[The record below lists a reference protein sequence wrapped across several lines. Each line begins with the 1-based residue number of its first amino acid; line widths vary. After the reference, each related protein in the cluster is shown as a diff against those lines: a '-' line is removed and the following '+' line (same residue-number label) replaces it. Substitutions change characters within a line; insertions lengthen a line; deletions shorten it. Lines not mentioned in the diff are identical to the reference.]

1 MHKPEDRSFIGH
13 PRGLGYLAFTEA
25 WERFSYYG
33 MQSLPVLYMVN
44 RLLHPGHI
52 ERIAGFGP
60 FRHLLESIYRGPLS
74 VQALASAIFGL
85 YTGLVYLT
93 PIGGGLIADRVLGR
107 TRTITI
113 GALLMAAGHFLMA
126 FDVTFLAAL
135 TCLLA
140 GVGCFKGNL
149 ASQVGALYATGDNR
163 RADAF
168 QIYYIFINAGVIASP
183 LIAGTLGEVYGWHY
197 GFGAAGIGMLIGLTI
212 YLSGRKWLP
221 VDSPVVRKANRASKT
236 PLTHRERMAIVTLL
250 ALLPV
255 LTIAVIGN
263 QQIFNAYLVW
273 GERSANLVFFGR
285 KMPTTWLITLDS
297 ILSVSCLAGAVVFWR
312 LWSKKLPEPAE
323 ITKMGIG
330 SIMAVTGFISLA
342 AGAAI
347 AASAGTKA
355 LRPLTSD
362 LDVGCWM
369 LGVLFVL
376 VLKEAMKSSRIFILT
391 SLAMIAFASNSLLCR
406 AALKQTNIDAATF
419 TFARIFSGA
428 AALWLIMKMQRT
440 AWKDAGNWLSAA
452 ALFVYAAAFSVAYNT
467 LSAGMGA
474 LLLFGAVQATMIL
487 WGLRK
492 GEKLQAIQIV
502 GLVVAVSGLVVLVFP
517 GLSAPP
523 FSGSI
528 LMLGAGVAWGIYS
541 LRGKGEKNAASATAG
556 NFLRAVP
563 FAVAVSIIML

>member
-1 MHKPEDRSFIGH
+1 VHNTEDRSFIGH
-13 PRGLGYLAFTEA
+13 PRGLAYLAFTEA

-33 MQSLPVLYMVN
+33 MQSLLVLYMVN

-126 FDVTFLAAL
+126 FDVSFLLAL
-135 TCLLA
+135 LCLLT

-197 GFGAAGIGMLIGLTI
+197 GFGAAGVGMLIGLTI

-221 VDSPVVRKANRASKT
+221 VDSPVVRRANRAPKT
-236 PLTHRERMAIVTLL
+236 PLTHRERMAIVALL

-273 GERSANLVFFGR
+273 GERSANLIFFGR

-312 LWSKKLPEPAE
+312 LWSKKFAEPAE

-330 SIMAVTGFISLA
+330 SIVAVTGFISLA
-342 AGAAI
+342 AGATI
-347 AASAGTKA
+347 AAGAGTKVSIGWLITFHLLNSIGFA
-355 LRPLTSD
+355 NVFP
-362 LDVGCWM
+362 V
-369 LGVLFVL
+369 
-376 VLKEAMKSSRIFILT
+376 
-391 SLAMIAFASNSLLCR
+391 SLALYARVAP
-406 AALKQTNIDAATF
+406 AAL
-419 TFARIFSGA
+419 
-428 AALWLIMKMQRT
+428 
-440 AWKDAGNWLSAA
+440 
-452 ALFVYAAAFSVAYNT
+452 
-467 LSAGMGA
+467 
-474 LLLFGAVQATMIL
+474 
-487 WGLRK
+487 
-492 GEKLQAIQIV
+492 
-502 GLVVAVSGLVVLVFP
+502 
-517 GLSAPP
+517 
-523 FSGSI
+523 
-528 LMLGAGVAWGIYS
+528 
-541 LRGKGEKNAASATAG
+541 SATIIGIFYLHLFAANNLVGWIGGFLEKMPAPHFWLLHAG
-556 NFLRAVP
+556 LCGTAGIIFLVAGHFFGHLLVP
-563 FAVAVSIIML
+563 DEGD